1 MNPSKG
7 FVPTVNPLTAAKGC
21 GGGRPRPVTG
31 GRVGAASWLCQSDEA
46 GRAARGVDRD
56 ADLGRSQGGDF
67 DALGRPIPS
76 EPMSGASIQN
86 ESVQRAPSQV

>member
-7 FVPTVNPLTAAKGC
+7 FVPPVNPLTAAKGC
-21 GGGRPRPVTG
+21 GGGRPRRVTG
-31 GRVGAASWLCQSDEA
+31 GCVGAASWLCQSGEA
-46 GRAARGVDRD
+46 GRGVDRD

-76 EPMSGASIQN
+76 EPM
-86 ESVQRAPSQV
+86 